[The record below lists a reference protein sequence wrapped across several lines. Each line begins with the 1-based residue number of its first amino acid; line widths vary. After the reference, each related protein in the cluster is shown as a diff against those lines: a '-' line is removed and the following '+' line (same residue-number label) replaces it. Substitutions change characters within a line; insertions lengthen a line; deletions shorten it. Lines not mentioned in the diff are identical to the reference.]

1 MGLGAHAFAQGNQ
14 VHFAPGKYNPTSQ
27 SGQKLLGHELTHVV
41 QQRQGRVSPTT
52 QLKDAKINDDVSLEK
67 EADDLGAKAAEGKEA
82 PLKHSNTRSIDSN
95 SAPIQGFGFGDATDW
110 LKEKGS
116 TVTDIASGGVNQV
129 ADKTTGIIGKIT
141 GWLADKKDTIT
152 DTIGNKAGD
161 LISVVPAITTYV
173 KRAASAVEKIISNP
187 IGFLRNLLNAVKNG
201 IGLFFGNITKHIRT
215 GLTDWLFS
223 VLGDVGIRFPES
235 FSLSAMF
242 SLTKQIIR
250 KIWSVLRRKI
260 MSRIP
265 DVIIRY
271 GQKAGD
277 LVTRVIDVA
286 PEAILRSLKR
296 WATSLSKRVK
306 NAKS

>member
-1 MGLGAHAFAQGNQ
+1 
-14 VHFAPGKYNPTSQ
+14 
-27 SGQKLLGHELTHVV
+27 
-41 QQRQGRVSPTT
+41 
-52 QLKDAKINDDVSLEK
+52 
-67 EADDLGAKAAEGKEA
+67 
-82 PLKHSNTRSIDSN
+82 
-95 SAPIQGFGFGDATDW
+95 
-110 LKEKGS
+110 
-116 TVTDIASGGVNQV
+116 
-129 ADKTTGIIGKIT
+129 
-141 GWLADKKDTIT
+141 
-152 DTIGNKAGD
+152 
-161 LISVVPAITTYV
+161 
-173 KRAASAVEKIISNP
+173 
-187 IGFLRNLLNAVKNG
+187 
-201 IGLFFGNITKHIRT
+201 
-215 GLTDWLFS
+215 
-223 VLGDVGIRFPES
+223 
-235 FSLSAMF
+235 MF